1 MCRSMRAKRTR
12 RRRPVRL
19 VLNQVW
25 TVAHGFGDDNRAI
38 DRFAARLGDYE
49 ARLSTY
55 FGT

>member
-1 MCRSMRAKRTR
+1 MPFDAGEENETSPPRTT
-12 RRRPVRL
+12 

>member
-1 MCRSMRAKRTR
+1 MPFDVGERERDV
-12 RRRPVRL
+12 RPVRL